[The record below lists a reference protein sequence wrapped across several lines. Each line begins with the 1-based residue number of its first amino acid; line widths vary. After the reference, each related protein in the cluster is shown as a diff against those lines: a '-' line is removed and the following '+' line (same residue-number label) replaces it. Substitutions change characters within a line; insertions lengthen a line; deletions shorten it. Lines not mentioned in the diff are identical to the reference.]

1 MISKIVKWF
10 RGLKKSPVD
19 KLIELTGVNNV
30 TIWNGINYNSE
41 YRLAPSD
48 MKEFDCKPTEFPFIR
63 IGIGRYVSGY
73 GDWVGGDYAACSIV
87 EITIDEYKNI
97 RRVERNSP
105 YYNGKGLPYKVEKKI
120 DRLFELLKDE
130 RLLNTTNSYLL
141 EWIRA
146 MFEIEPEVRYKHCFH
161 VDDILCKNAGRVND
175 IRERLNW

>member
-1 MISKIVKWF
+1 MLRWF
-10 RGLKKSPVD
+10 WRWLDYIRMSPID

-30 TIWNGINYNSE
+30 TIWNGINYNQE
-41 YRLAPSD
+41 YSLAPSD
-48 MKEFDCKPTEFPFIR
+48 MKEFDCNPTEFPFIR

-73 GDWVGGDYAACSIV
+73 GDWVGGDLESCSIV

-105 YYNGKGLPYKVEKKI
+105 YYNGKRLPYKVEKKI